1 MAELSHHT
9 TTVAAES
16 TSNNVATDL
25 ESSEPY
31 NPKDHRERDL
41 KLTCCEKL
49 IILVGALFVVLVMVL
64 VHHPEIYDAELNDN
78 RAGSS
83 LVQGTTNPGNILV
96 TGWAT
101 ASGTEKYAATKTGYE
116 ESYRIDPVS
125 GLTLSSI
132 GLGTY
137 LGDATDEVDLQM
149 EESVY
154 YTVSKGINVVDSAIN
169 YRGQRSERAI
179 GISLRKLFAAG
190 TVSREDIFVSTKAG
204 FIPADSQK
212 RLSPQKTVASWSAN
226 TPDFPADEVVG
237 GKHCMSP
244 ACLNSSMHASR
255 TNLGLHTIDLFYIH
269 NSAEKQLET
278 IDREVYMKRLQ
289 AAFEW
294 LETQRTL
301 SYIKYYG
308 LATWT
313 CFTSEPGSS
322 SYLSLAD
329 TLALAVAAGGPNH
342 GFRYVQIPLTLTMPT
357 AAVELYQ
364 EVDGTKMT
372 LLESAKALNVSVM
385 SSRSVGAA
393 RFETLSAT
401 EKAYQACTVATGAAP
416 GTPSTVGNEYD
427 TMLRAAVAGSN
438 TKHKGT
444 SPS

>member
-1 MAELSHHT
+1 MAELRHHT

-212 RLSPQKTVASWSAN
+212 RLSPQKTVASWSAMKWLVEN
-226 TPDFPADEVVG
+226 I
-237 GKHCMSP
+237 
-244 ACLNSSMHASR
+244 ACL
-255 TNLGLHTIDLFYIH
+255 LH
-269 NSAEKQLET
+269 
-278 IDREVYMKRLQ
+278 V
-289 AAFEW
+289 
-294 LETQRTL
+294 
-301 SYIKYYG
+301 
-308 LATWT
+308 
-313 CFTSEPGSS
+313 
-322 SYLSLAD
+322 
-329 TLALAVAAGGPNH
+329 
-342 GFRYVQIPLTLTMPT
+342 
-357 AAVELYQ
+357 
-364 EVDGTKMT
+364 
-372 LLESAKALNVSVM
+372 
-385 SSRSVGAA
+385 
-393 RFETLSAT
+393 
-401 EKAYQACTVATGAAP
+401 
-416 GTPSTVGNEYD
+416 
-427 TMLRAAVAGSN
+427 
-438 TKHKGT
+438 
-444 SPS
+444 